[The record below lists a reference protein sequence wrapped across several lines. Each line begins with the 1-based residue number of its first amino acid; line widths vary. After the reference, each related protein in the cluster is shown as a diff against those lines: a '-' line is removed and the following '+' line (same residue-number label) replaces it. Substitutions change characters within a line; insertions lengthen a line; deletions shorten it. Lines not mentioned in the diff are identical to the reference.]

1 MPRKRIQR
9 LTTYDKTIIVLCQ
22 LHNCTTKDAR
32 NIYQRRLLTKILP
45 E

>member
-1 MPRKRIQR
+1 MARKRVQR
-9 LTTYDKTIIVLCQ
+9 PTTYDKTINVICQ
-22 LHNCTTKDAR
+22 LHNCTTKDAH

>member
-1 MPRKRIQR
+1 MARKRIQ
-9 LTTYDKTIIVLCQ
+9 LPTTYDKTINILCQ

-32 NIYQRRLLTKILP
+32 NIYQRRLLTKLKP